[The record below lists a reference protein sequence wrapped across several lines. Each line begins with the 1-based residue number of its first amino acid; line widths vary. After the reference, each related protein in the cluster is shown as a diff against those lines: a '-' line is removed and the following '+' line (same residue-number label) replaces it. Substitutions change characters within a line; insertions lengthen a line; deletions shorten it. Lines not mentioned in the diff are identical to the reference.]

1 MENTLC
7 IVMRTA
13 DWRDA
18 DKMLTLFSRDFG
30 LVSALA
36 RGAKN
41 LKNPI
46 AAASQ
51 PFCCGIYSFS
61 SRGSRLYVSQCEIKK
76 EFYSLGADFEKYAAA
91 CVMMETAEKILQ
103 NTEDFER
110 LFVLLVTCL
119 AHLERGL
126 NGRETLTYFLVRV
139 ADLLGIRPATRT
151 CAVCGKAVGSPRLF
165 CAPEGGVVCSG
176 CAAGRDTVPV
186 RPEDIRRIEEMLD
199 TIPKEFGG
207 AEGFDQKLLF
217 LMRDYLG
224 VLGDLTCRSMRFL

>member
-51 PFCCGIYSFS
+51 PFCCGVYSFS
-61 SRGSRLYVSQCEIKK
+61 GRGGRQYVNQCEIKK
-76 EFYSLGADFEKYAAA
+76 EFYSLGADFSRYAAG
-91 CVMMETAEKILQ
+91 CVMMEMAEKILQ
-103 NTEDFER
+103 NTEEFER
-110 LFVLLVTCL
+110 LFILLVTCL
-119 AHLERGL
+119 AHLEKGL
-126 NGRETLTYFLVRV
+126 DSRQVLTYFFVQV
-139 ADLLGIRPATRT
+139 SDLLGIRPATRM
-151 CAVCGKAVGSPRLF
+151 CAVCGKPLESPGLF
-165 CAPEGGVVCSG
+165 CASEGGAVCKG
-176 CAAGRDTVPV
+176 CADGLDTQAV
-186 RPEDIRRIEEMLD
+186 RPDDFLRIENMLS
-199 TIPKEFGG
+199 TLPKK
-207 AEGFDQKLLF
+207 FDGLESFDPKLLAV
-217 LMRDYLG
+217 MVDYIG
-224 VLGDLTCRSMRFL
+224 KLGDIKCRSMRFL